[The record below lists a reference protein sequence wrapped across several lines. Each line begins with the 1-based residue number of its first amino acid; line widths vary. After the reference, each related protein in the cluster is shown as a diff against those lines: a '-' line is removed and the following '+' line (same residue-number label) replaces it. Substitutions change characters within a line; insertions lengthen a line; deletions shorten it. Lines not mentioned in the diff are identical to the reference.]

1 MQNIVNFFRGS
12 VRIHIRCSY
21 PERFFNLCARVNIE
35 FWEME
40 MLSPGEILIT
50 LPIKDFRRLPEVA
63 RKISCRIHIIEKSG
77 LPFFLHRFR
86 KRNMLIAGCVA
97 FCLVAWVFMN
107 FVWVIEIK
115 GFDGLD
121 RAKLL
126 RSLSDCGVKIGAYIP
141 KIDRGS
147 LRNNMLINMPELSY
161 VYVNFKGS
169 NATVTAK
176 KRIMPPD
183 ILAEDIP
190 CDIVADKDGMI
201 CDITVKTGTPEIL
214 RGDAVTKGQILVS
227 GYMTGRAGAT
237 VITHADAEIK
247 ARIWKR
253 EEAKMM
259 KKQNGKRYT
268 GREKTAWAIILFGKR
283 IKLYFNSGISY
294 MKCDKIIR
302 KTDLALPGG
311 IKLPLSLEKSTLR
324 EYEAQEVELRDED
337 AFGILGDALNLAL
350 GITEDAEASDISFKT
365 SSDGDFAYAE
375 LRAEFI
381 EPIGIKKEILKIG

>member
-12 VRIHIRCSY
+12 VRIHITCSY
-21 PERFFNLCARVNIE
+21 PERFFNLCARADIE
-35 FWEME
+35 FWDME
-40 MLSPGEILIT
+40 IPSPGEILIS
-50 LPIKDFRRLPEVA
+50 LPIKDFRRLPVIA
-63 RKISCRIHIIEKSG
+63 RKLSCRIHIIEKSG
-77 LPFFLHRFR
+77 LPFFSHRFR

-107 FVWVIEIK
+107 FVWVIDIN
-115 GFDGLD
+115 GFEGLD

-147 LRNNMLINMPELSY
+147 IRNDVLIKMPELSY

-176 KRIMPPD
+176 KRVMPPE

-190 CDIVADKDGMI
+190 CDIVADKDGQI
-201 CDITVKTGTPEIL
+201 CDITVKTGNPEIL
-214 RGDAVTKGQILVS
+214 RGDAVTKGQLLVS

-259 KKQNGKRYT
+259 KKQSGKRYT
-268 GREKTAWAIILFGKR
+268 GKEKTAWAIILFGKR

-311 IKLPLSLEKSTLR
+311 MKLPLSLEKSIYR
-324 EYEAQEVELRDED
+324 EYETEGLELRDED
-337 AFGILGDALNLAL
+337 AFGMLGYALNVAL
-350 GITEDAEASDISFKT
+350 GISQDAEVSDISFKT
-365 SSDGDFAYAE
+365 GSDDDFAYAE
-375 LRAEFI
+375 MRAECI

>member
-1 MQNIVNFFRGS
+1 MQNIINFFRGS
-12 VRIHIRCSY
+12 VRINITCSY
-21 PERFFNLCARVNIE
+21 PERFFNLCARAGIE
-35 FWEME
+35 FWDME
-40 MLSPGEILIT
+40 MPSPGEIYIT
-50 LPIKDFRRLPEVA
+50 LPIKDFRRLPQIA

-77 LPFFLHRFR
+77 LPFFSHKFR
-86 KRNMLIAGCVA
+86 KRNMLIAGSIA

-107 FVWVIEIK
+107 FVWVIEIN
-115 GFDGLD
+115 GFEGLD
-121 RAKLL
+121 RAKLM
-126 RSLSDCGVKIGAYIP
+126 RALSDCGVRIGAYIP
-141 KIDRGS
+141 RIDRAS
-147 LRNNMLINMPELSY
+147 IRNDVLITMPELSY

-176 KRIMPPD
+176 KRVMPPE

-190 CDIVADKDGMI
+190 CDIIADKDGQI
-201 CDITVKTGTPEIL
+201 CDITVKTGTPEVI
-214 RGDAVTKGQILVS
+214 RGDAVTKGSLLVS

-247 ARIWKR
+247 ARIQKKIS
-253 EEAKMM
+253 AKMM
-259 KKQNGKRYT
+259 KKQSAKRYT
-268 GREKTAWAIILFGKR
+268 GDEKTAWAIILFGKR

-311 IKLPLSLEKSTLR
+311 MKLPIALEKSVYR
-324 EYEAQEVELRDED
+324 EYEAEETELRDED
-337 AFGILGDALNLAL
+337 AFEMLGDSLNLTL

-365 SSDGDFAYAE
+365 GTDDSFAYAE
-375 LRAEFI
+375 MRAECI